1 MRKKLFTICLFVVI
15 GATAIAQT
23 NPVKKG
29 TIKVQKKG
37 HLAKIVFDD
46 VNYRLLG
53 IDIYGNIMDSAVLEF
68 KMFVTVKGIFYKTST
83 VGPNLSREMQEL
95 IERRD
100 SKTTLYFKN
109 VKAKDRNGMIINM
122 PDFIYTFPYSREE
135 D

>member
-1 MRKKLFTICLFVVI
+1 
-15 GATAIAQT
+15 
-23 NPVKKG
+23 
-29 TIKVQKKG
+29 
-37 HLAKIVFDD
+37 
-46 VNYRLLG
+46 
-53 IDIYGNIMDSAVLEF
+53 MDSAVLEF